1 MQTKKYIELTNNTK
15 AISKKQTIAL
25 NEIVMAF
32 PYFQSARVLYLKG
45 LKKQNS
51 FVYNDALKKTAA
63 YTTNRTVL
71 FDFIT
76 SDVLDFEAEYDKE
89 ESFIQEIEVIDSK
102 LINHL
107 KKSIKV
113 SEEKKNLI
121 NNTSS
126 KIAKTVEKLEI
137 GKPLNFQKNDV
148 FSFNEWLQLSDKK
161 QIDRKKIS
169 KTIEK
174 SNSKDVKKTKNTE
187 KKGLNSLDL
196 INKFLE
202 KKPKIKPVKT
212 QIKVDVASDSVAENA
227 NLMTETLARVYIEQK
242 KYNKAIAAFK
252 ILSLKYPKKSSFFA
266 DQINTIKILQKS

>member
-1 MQTKKYIELTNNTK
+1 MQTEKYIELTNNPKT
-15 AISKKQTIAL
+15 ISKKQTVAL
-25 NEIVMAF
+25 NEIIEVF

-51 FVYNDALKKTAA
+51 FVYNDELKKTAA

-76 SDVLDFEAEYDKE
+76 SDVLDLEAEHNKE
-89 ESFIQEIEVIDSK
+89 ESFIQEIEVIESK
-102 LINHL
+102 LISHL
-107 KKSIKV
+107 EKSIKA
-113 SEEKKNLI
+113 SEKEKYI
-121 NNTSS
+121 TNTSS

-148 FSFNEWLQLSDKK
+148 FSFNEWLQLSNKK
-161 QIDRKKIS
+161 QIDRKNLS

-174 SNSKDVKKTKNTE
+174 SSPKDVKKIKNTE

-212 QIKVDVASDSVAENA
+212 QETIDVARDSVAENS

-242 KYNKAIAAFK
+242 KYDKAIAAFK
-252 ILSLKYPKKSSFFA
+252 ILSLKYPEKSSFFA
-266 DQINTIKILQKS
+266 DRINTIKILQKS